1 MKNHRLTHAQQ
12 EFCRRIVA
20 GDTQADA
27 YVSAYPKAAAWQ
39 KGNVRTQASKLARRP
54 YIRTTVA
61 EMQQAKTEAVI
72 VERVRTLKEIARL
85 ALFDPR
91 GVVHMDGPN
100 KGRFK
105 TLDELDERTA
115 AGVASY
121 KIGQDGSIEYRFHN
135 KVAALEQAAKHLGL
149 FERDNEQKKD
159 PLASLL
165 AGLAGN
171 VVGVAKD
178 FAPAINIPD
187 DEED

>member
-1 MKNHRLTHAQQ
+1 MATRLTPAQQ

-20 GDTQADA
+20 GEPQHRA
-27 YVSAYPKAAAWQ
+27 YVGAYPKAAAWQ
-39 KGNVRTQASKLARRP
+39 KSNVRTQASKLARRP
-54 YIRTTVA
+54 HIRTAVA
-61 EMQQAKTEAVI
+61 ELQRVKTEAVI

-105 TLDELDERTA
+105 TLDELDEHTA
-115 AGVASY
+115 AGIASF
-121 KIGQDGSIEYRFHN
+121 KIGQDGSIEYKFHS
-135 KVAALEQAAKHLGL
+135 KTAALEQAAKHLGL

-178 FAPAINIPD
+178 VGPAISMPD
-187 DEED
+187 DED

>member
-1 MKNHRLTHAQQ
+1 MKRELSAAQE

-27 YVSAYPKAAAWQ
+27 YVAAYPKAAAWR
-39 KGNVRTQASKLARRP
+39 KGNIRTQASKLARRP
-54 YIRTTVA
+54 YIRTTVSA
-61 EMQQAKTEAVI
+61 MQQAKTEAVI

-105 TLDELDERTA
+105 TLDELDEQTA
-115 AGVASY
+115 AGVASF
-121 KIGQDGSIEYRFHN
+121 KFGQDGSIEYRFHN

-149 FERDNEQKKD
+149 FERDNDQKKD
-159 PLASLL
+159 PLTSLL

-171 VVGVAKD
+171 VIGVAKD
-178 FAPAINIPD
+178 DGPAIAIADD
-187 DEED
+187 DEEN

>member
-1 MKNHRLTHAQQ
+1 MANHRLTPAQQ
-12 EFCRRIVA
+12 EFCRRLVA

-27 YVSAYPKAAAWQ
+27 YAAAYPKAAAWQ
-39 KGNVRTQASKLARRP
+39 KCNVRTQASKLARRP
-54 YIRTTVA
+54 YIRTTVSA
-61 EMQQAKTEAVI
+61 MQQAKTEAVI

-105 TLDELDERTA
+105 TLEELDEQTA
-115 AGVASY
+115 AGIASF
-121 KIGQDGSIEYRFHN
+121 KIGQDGTIEYKFHN

-149 FERDNEQKKD
+149 FERDNDQKKD

-165 AGLAGN
+165 ASLAGN
-171 VVGVAKD
+171 VIGVTKDVGS
-178 FAPAINIPD
+178 AITID